1 MEGLTARDSQ
11 LRGWSGLQGLGGHL
25 SLRGQGGPWSKA
37 GGNKRDKRKRTKGKE
52 VSALSYLQGP
62 DTGVRP
68 FGAQGNNSGN
78 SPLPSVEHQRE
89 GSRGAGL

>member
-1 MEGLTARDSQ
+1 M
-11 LRGWSGLQGLGGHL
+11 
-25 SLRGQGGPWSKA
+25 
-37 GGNKRDKRKRTKGKE
+37 KGKE

-78 SPLPSVEHQRE
+78 SPLPSVELQRE
-89 GSRGAGL
+89 EEQRGRLVILGQQEEFASPRA